1 MRIKVLVNCIYKS
14 SQAAR
19 SNLWAGFA
27 AGRPAVTIVI
37 ISHVLWASAY
47 AEGLEIC
54 LFLRL
59 DGGGGVSGPR
69 EGTRVTAL
77 HSPIPEMTSYHSAD
91 LSSLEPISGSRPCGE
106 GGDTQM
112 WILSGNWKDHCDKCG
127 EPAAG
132 QRRGVSSE
140 SHKGSWGLQPRHT
153 LGLVS
158 DGELLRGT
166 LGLGGVM
173 GERLSQTNLTRFLL
187 KTGQGFG
194 HHLGWGVGGRGEEP
208 VRCRESDGVGAG
220 IRGSDGGRGSGS
232 AAEQDSYE
240 TGHLEVKVSWSESL
254 AGVFVAL
261 EMGFVGTV
269 LSVHLPGGF
278 PGRLS
283 SLKAWSFCSFSFPSS
298 VMCPGPGQFWWH
310 LCSHL
315 CSKKRWFWFVLC
327 CAWCGLGTGR
337 CTATLASALL
347 TRGLGPQSQE
357 DSCPFYII

>member
-1 MRIKVLVNCIYKS
+1 M
-14 SQAAR
+14 
-19 SNLWAGFA
+19 
-27 AGRPAVTIVI
+27 
-37 ISHVLWASAY
+37 
-47 AEGLEIC
+47 
-54 LFLRL
+54 
-59 DGGGGVSGPR
+59 
-69 EGTRVTAL
+69 
-77 HSPIPEMTSYHSAD
+77 
-91 LSSLEPISGSRPCGE
+91 
-106 GGDTQM
+106 
-112 WILSGNWKDHCDKCG
+112 
-127 EPAAG
+127 
-132 QRRGVSSE
+132 
-140 SHKGSWGLQPRHT
+140 
-153 LGLVS
+153 
-158 DGELLRGT
+158 
-166 LGLGGVM
+166 
-173 GERLSQTNLTRFLL
+173 SQTNLTRFLL

-194 HHLGWGVGGRGEEP
+194 HHLGWGVGGWGEEP